1 MTGEI
6 ARKVFEF
13 FSTPSMIKNN
23 DYSLSARE
31 FDILKCI
38 VEGDSYK
45 MIADA
50 CSISMGTVRFH
61 INNIYK
67 KLHVNSKS
75 EAVIK
80 ALKERLV
87 R

>member
-1 MTGEI
+1 MSGEI
-6 ARKVFEF
+6 ARKVLEF
-13 FSTPSMIKNN
+13 FSKGVPRKNE
-23 DYSLSARE
+23 YALSTRE
-31 FDILKCI
+31 MDILKCL

-45 MIADA
+45 MIGEKCFIAA
-50 CSISMGTVRFH
+50 GTVCTH

-80 ALKERLV
+80 ALRERLV
-87 R
+87 D